1 MADKDKK
8 DDKNSNSSS
17 SQSTQKKQ
25 HGADGKV
32 SLPGQRNRRWT

>member
-8 DDKNSNSSS
+8 DENKDNS
-17 SQSTQKKQ
+17 SQSTQKKR

-32 SLPGQRNRRWT
+32 SLPRQVNTNRRWT